1 MLHTGTLNG
10 RMQTERKGRRYVS
23 TGLYECS

>member
-23 TGLYECS
+23 TGLSLVQ